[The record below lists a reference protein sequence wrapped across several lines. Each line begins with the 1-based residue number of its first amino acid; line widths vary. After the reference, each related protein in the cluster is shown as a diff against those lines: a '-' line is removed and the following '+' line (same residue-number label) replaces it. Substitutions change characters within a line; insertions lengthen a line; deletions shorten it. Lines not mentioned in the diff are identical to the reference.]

1 MNGSRRSP
9 EGVKQQQADNE
20 APGMEEFQLEAC
32 GTRQVATTE
41 VRYIL
46 VQQPCSSLQEEE
58 EEEEYMTLIF

>member
-1 MNGSRRSP
+1 MNGSRSSL

-20 APGMEEFQLEAC
+20 APGMEEFQLETC

-41 VRYIL
+41 VCYVL
-46 VQQPCSSLQEEE
+46 VQQPCSSLQQ

>member
-1 MNGSRRSP
+1 MNGSRRSL

-32 GTRQVATTE
+32 GTLQVATTE
-41 VRYIL
+41 VCYIL

-58 EEEEYMTLIF
+58 EEYMTLIF